1 MTTANP
7 PVSSPIA
14 DLLHAAEMAGYVNA
28 CEWASLSGPQI
39 ARRWR
44 GATMLAKFALAF
56 LLVLI

>member
-1 MTTANP
+1 MTTGIP

-39 ARRWR
+39 ARHWR
-44 GATMLAKFALAF
+44 GARTLTTFSLAF